1 MCAYKGI
8 GNIVNAST
16 HSLRRIERKMSEGE
30 GGGGGEDVI
39 KTKKWTNDGT
49 TNLTVSRE
57 RERKNERKI
66 K

>member
-1 MCAYKGI
+1 
-8 GNIVNAST
+8 
-16 HSLRRIERKMSEGE
+16 MSEGE

-57 RERKNERKI
+57 REREREKERLSEFMRWYSCRLHHMI
-66 K
+66 VYHVLFQQ